1 MQDQL
6 QGQMLAGF
14 EGELPVFRRI
24 VFSSSLTN
32 ACFFHMFRFGMF
44 VWKHVSNEKTHG
56 CLGFIG
62 PI

>member
-1 MQDQL
+1 
-6 QGQMLAGF
+6 MLAGF

-32 ACFFHMFRFGMF
+32 ACVFHMFRFGMF